1 MFSFCFYILAYFY
14 SPFFRGSEKKMQNEQ
29 TEPAGE
35 TRTRTKVR
43 GEVKF
48 AYSKKVYIKKK
59 KVQRTFFNNNI

>member
-1 MFSFCFYILAYFY
+1 
-14 SPFFRGSEKKMQNEQ
+14 MQNEQ
-29 TEPAGE
+29 TEPAGD